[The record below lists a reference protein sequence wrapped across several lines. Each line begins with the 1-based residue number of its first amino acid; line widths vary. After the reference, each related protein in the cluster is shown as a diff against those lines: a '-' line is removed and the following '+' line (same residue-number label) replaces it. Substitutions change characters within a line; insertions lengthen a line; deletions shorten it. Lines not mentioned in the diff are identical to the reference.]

1 MPTVKETFEAMP
13 SKFIK
18 EKAEGVSAVYQFDI
32 TGEGGGQWH
41 AEIKDSAV
49 SVSEGQHESP
59 SITIT
64 MTAPDYLDMATGKLH
79 GQTAF
84 MTGKLKLKGDMALA
98 IKMNQMFG
106 K

>member
-1 MPTVKETFEAMP
+1 MTTVKETFDVMP

-18 EKAEGVSAVYQFDI
+18 DAAVGVTAVYQFDI
-32 TGEGGGQWH
+32 TGEGGGKWY
-41 AEIKDSAV
+41 AEVKDCEC
-49 SVSEGQHESP
+49 SVTEGEHESP

-64 MTAPDYLDMATGKLH
+64 MDARDYLDMASGKLH
-79 GQTAF
+79 GQVAF

-98 IKMNQMFG
+98 VKMNAMFE